1 MIDCDGLVAAGS
13 LAEARKRDLLRTE
26 GKQYVVQDGELLHI
40 LFNV

>member
-1 MIDCDGLVAAGS
+1 
-13 LAEARKRDLLRTE
+13 KRALLRTE